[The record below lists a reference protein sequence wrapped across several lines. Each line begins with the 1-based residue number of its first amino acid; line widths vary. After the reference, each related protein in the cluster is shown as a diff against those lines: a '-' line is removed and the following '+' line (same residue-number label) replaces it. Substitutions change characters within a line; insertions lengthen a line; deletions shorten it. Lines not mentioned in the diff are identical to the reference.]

1 MKLHSWPLA
10 GLALLLSWPVE
21 AFPQNDAGRASPI
34 PNSLA
39 AKYQID
45 FAVPDGPAFTILG
58 ITPSTIL
65 RPTTVRELSA
75 AVSDFIGGGS
85 TLSIPR
91 AFAIELA
98 PALLIG
104 GGKLSL
110 PRYQAA
116 PALYRLRVSAA
127 TRRSEGSDTPTEIGL
142 GLRVNLVDQADL
154 RTNPAYIERVTRVTD
169 QINQLFA
176 ARRMAMGPP
185 SDSAVSHLLTPDSL
199 PPELQKQVAD
209 LQGELEKAWADS
221 TWNARVLEVAAG
233 MSARAADSLGHDLS
247 TQAFAAWATFG
258 TGFGTWGQLLL
269 GGQLSSTRDSVT
281 REFHALGS
289 LGARFVVGTNAYKGF
304 VEGQQMWQPGYN
316 PWLLN
321 AGGEARLIKG
331 AWVAFGAGL
340 KSQPGGKTDLVTN
353 FTFKLGTSGP

>member
-1 MKLHSWPLA
+1 MRAHSWPLA
-10 GLALLLSWPVE
+10 VLALLFGWPIEALS
-21 AFPQNDAGRASPI
+21 QNDAGRASPI
-34 PNSLA
+34 PDRLA

-58 ITPSTIL
+58 ITPSTIV
-65 RPTTVRELSA
+65 RPTTVRELAA

-104 GGKLSL
+104 GGSLSL

-127 TRRSEGSDTPTEIGL
+127 TRRSEGSAPTEIAL
-142 GLRVNLVDQADL
+142 GLRVNLIDQADL
-154 RTNPAYIERVTRVTD
+154 RTNPAYIERITKVTD
-169 QINQLFA
+169 QINQIFA
-176 ARRMAMGPP
+176 AQRMAIGPP

-199 PPELQKQVAD
+199 PPDLKNQVAD
-209 LQGELEKAWADS
+209 LQGSLEKAWADS
-221 TWNARVLEVAAG
+221 TWNSRVLEVAAG

-247 TQAFAAWATFG
+247 TRAFAAWATFG
-258 TGFGTWGQLLL
+258 TGFGTWGQLLV

-281 REFHALGS
+281 RDFHALGS
-289 LGARFVVGTNAYKGF
+289 LGGRFIIGTNAYKGF
-304 VEGQQMWQPGYN
+304 VEAQQTWQTGYN

-331 AWVAFGAGL
+331 AWVSFGAGL
-340 KSQPGGKTDLVTN
+340 KSQAGGKTDLVTN
-353 FTFKLGTSGP
+353 FAFKLGT